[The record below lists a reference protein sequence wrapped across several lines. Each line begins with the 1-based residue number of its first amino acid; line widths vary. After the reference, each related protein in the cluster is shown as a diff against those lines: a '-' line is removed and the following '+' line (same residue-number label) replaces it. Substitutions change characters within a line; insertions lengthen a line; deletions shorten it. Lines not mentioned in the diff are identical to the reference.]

1 MNRADLDRYLDLRLS
16 NEDVR
21 HAKPAPDI
29 YTKAISQLGL
39 QPEECLIVEDN
50 ENGIKAA
57 RDSGAHVL
65 VVAETCDVNLN
76 NILGKV
82 EQINFDKAA
91 VL

>member
-1 MNRADLDRYLDLRLS
+1 MNRADLERYLDLQLS
-16 NEDVR
+16 NEDVK

-29 YTKAISQLGL
+29 YTKAIRQLGL
-39 QPEECLIVEDN
+39 MPEECLIVEDN

-65 VVAETCDVNLN
+65 IVAETCDVNLN

-82 EQINFDKAA
+82 DEINVDKVAS
-91 VL
+91 L